1 MHLWAVS
8 TDRIL
13 SHFQE
18 AAKVLESFL
27 NDPSNIVAVEQAA
40 AFMSYC
46 LKQGSKIISC
56 GNGGSMAD
64 AMHVAEEFSGRFRH
78 DREPLPAIALSDPAH
93 MSCVANDYGYDQV
106 FSRQVKA
113 LGKAEDILVL
123 LSTSGNSPNLAAA
136 AREALRVGMTVVSAL
151 GRGGGELADLSNL
164 VLMVPGDGSD
174 RIQELHMLAFHA
186 IIEDVENRW
195 CAQNP
200 SRIS

>member
-1 MHLWAVS
+1 MPS
-8 TDRIL
+8 SIL
-13 SHFQE
+13 EALQE
-18 AAKVLESFL
+18 ASVLLSSF
-27 NDPSNIVAVEQAA
+27 VEDRNALATMQAISLA
-40 AFMSYC
+40 ISACFARGGK
-46 LKQGSKIISC
+46 LIIC